1 MAKKKFNPLAAGL
14 TIAAIAGAG
23 FLVYQFIIK
32 PRRQKKEQNISDL
45 IAGYPQEVLD
55 AQFEVIDDQQA

>member
-1 MAKKKFNPLAAGL
+1 MAKKKINPLAAGL

-32 PRRQKKEQNISDL
+32 PRRQKKESNISDL

-55 AQFEVIDDQQA
+55 AQFEVVDDQQA